1 MLCPNEAGCTFSR
14 NLIPKTNG
22 EETVYEMFNGSF
34 LIGDTCNFKITN
46 PYASDLN
53 DVMYIRVEYFKNCK
67 PVLVKGESLVNPIAM
82 YELKSGQDYTALKG
96 INFYLLWTST
106 AESSGDF
113 VFRIWYKSVSGYG
126 EVAPTT
132 VTYEKNPNEE

>member
-22 EETVYEMFNGSF
+22 DDTLYEMFDGTF

-53 DVMYIRVEYFKNCK
+53 DVMYIRVEYFARCK

-82 YELKSGQDYTALKG
+82 YELRAGQDYTALKG
-96 INFYLLWTST
+96 INFYLLWMST
-106 AESSGDF
+106 DESSGDF

-126 EVAPTT
+126 
-132 VTYEKNPNEE
+132 